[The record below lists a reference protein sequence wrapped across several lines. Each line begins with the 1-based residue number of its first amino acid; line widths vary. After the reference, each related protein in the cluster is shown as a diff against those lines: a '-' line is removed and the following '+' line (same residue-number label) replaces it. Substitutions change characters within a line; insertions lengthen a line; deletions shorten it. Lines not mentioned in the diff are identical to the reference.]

1 MSTLRVAR
9 ISLGV
14 GVLCA
19 SHLDDLTRVV
29 NLGALSGFLLL
40 HVPVIHHYVIRG
52 RSRAWLTHLAMPL
65 AGLAVIGYVLYEMD
79 SAANIMGAV
88 WIALGLVYFAVHT
101 IILKK
106 PAAIDL

>member
-1 MSTLRVAR
+1 VAG
-9 ISLGV
+9 ISLVV
-14 GVLCA
+14 GILCA

-29 NLGALSGFLLL
+29 NFGALSGFLLL
-40 HVPVIHHYVIRG
+40 HAAVIHHYMIRG

-79 SAANIMGAV
+79 SAAKIMGAV
-88 WIALGLVYFAVHT
+88 WIALGLVYFVVYT
-101 IILKK
+101 IVLKK